1 MKEVNDLAF
10 PAIDASK
17 PLGTYRVSTIDDYE
31 RETRRWLRECMME
44 ISGYP
49 DSSALKMATWDN
61 NSRPEDPVEGVFGF
75 NTDTGQFEYFDGTG
89 WENLSIA
96 LPDVYDKARCDQH
109 GNVID
114 ETYATNSDFDEF
126 QTTINNMLDDMGD
139 DISDIESR
147 LTRLKIW

>member
-1 MKEVNDLAF
+1 MAF

-49 DSSALKMATWDN
+49 DSSALKISTWSTD
-61 NSRPEDPVEGVFGF
+61 SRPEDPVEGVFGF
-75 NTDTGQFEYFDGTG
+75 NTDTGQFEYFDGSG
-89 WENLSIA
+89 WQNLTIA
-96 LPDVYDKARCDQH
+96 LPEVYEKARCDQN

-114 ETYATNSDFDEF
+114 ETYATKVELGDLETSLTNAIAEG
-126 QTTINNMLDDMGD
+126 TTK
-139 DISDIESR
+139 
-147 LTRLKIW
+147 LKIWDND